1 MMHPGFSG
9 RGSPQVS
16 TCGFLHRL
24 VPARVGG
31 IFRLMLLGSI
41 MLLGSTR
48 AVLAGTPA
56 SAFDAANKLYEQG
69 NFRQAADAYKLLVQ
83 KGQVSAPLYFN
94 WGNALFKAGQLG
106 QAIYAYQH
114 AEALA
119 PRDPDIRAN
128 LQFARNKVQAP
139 TLLPER
145 AVRWLGKLSL
155 TEWTWLAAAA
165 LWIWLLFLAAMQW
178 RPALKPSLQ
187 NYVVWGG
194 LFILLVCACFAGSF
208 YFHRFDSRAIVIV
221 PETYARLAPLDESQS
236 AFTLHDGAELQVL
249 DQKDQWLQVR
259 IDPRRSGWI
268 RKDDV
273 VTPNG

>member
-1 MMHPGFSG
+1 MMNPGFFDC
-9 RGSPQVS
+9 RCPLVS
-16 TCGFLHRL
+16 TRGFLRRL
-24 VPARVGG
+24 VPADLGK
-31 IFRLMLLGSI
+31 IFQLTFLGS
-41 MLLGSTR
+41 LLLLSSTR
-48 AVLAGTPA
+48 WVSAETPA
-56 SAFDAANKLYEQG
+56 SAFDAANKLYEQS
-69 NFRQAADAYKLLVQ
+69 NYRQAAEAYKTLVQ

-106 QAIYAYQH
+106 QAIYAYQR

-145 AVRWLGKLSL
+145 AVRWLGKLTL
-155 TEWTWLAAAA
+155 TEWTWMAAAT
-165 LWIWLLFLAAMQW
+165 LWTWLLLLAAMQW
-178 RPALKPSLQ
+178 RPALKPTLQ

-194 LFILLVCACFAGSF
+194 LFTLIVCACFAGSF
-208 YFHRFDSRAIVIV
+208 YFHRLDSRAIVIV
-221 PETYARLAPLDESQS
+221 PETNARLAPLDESQS

-273 VTPNG
+273 VTPNS

>member
-1 MMHPGFSG
+1 MMYESFSSC
-9 RGSPQVS
+9 RSPLIS
-16 TCGFLHRL
+16 TCGFLRDL
-24 VPARVGG
+24 VAAHLGKT
-31 IFRLMLLGSI
+31 FRLALLGSMMLLGLS
-41 MLLGSTR
+41 R
-48 AVLAGTPA
+48 ALSAETPA
-56 SAFDAANKLYEQG
+56 SAFDAAIRLYEQG
-69 NFRQAADAYKLLVQ
+69 NYKQAAEAYKTLVQ

-145 AVRWLGKLSL
+145 AFRWLGKLTL
-155 TEWTWLAAAA
+155 TEWTWLAAAT
-165 LWIWLLFLAAMQW
+165 LWILLLLLAAMQW
-178 RPALKPSLQ
+178 RPAFKPSLQ
-187 NYVVWGG
+187 PYVMWGG
-194 LFILLVCACFAGSF
+194 LITFVVCACFTGSF

-221 PETYARLAPLDESQS
+221 PETNARLAPLDESQS

-268 RKDDV
+268 RKGDV
-273 VTPNG
+273 ATPNS

>member
-1 MMHPGFSG
+1 
-9 RGSPQVS
+9 
-16 TCGFLHRL
+16 
-24 VPARVGG
+24 
-31 IFRLMLLGSI
+31 ML
-41 MLLGSTR
+41 LLGSTS
-48 AVLAGTPA
+48 ALLAETPA
-56 SAFDAANKLYEQG
+56 SAFDVANKLYEQD
-69 NFRQAADAYKLLVQ
+69 NYKQAAEAYKILVQ

-119 PRDPDIRAN
+119 PRDPDVRAN

-145 AVRWLGKLSL
+145 ALRWLGELTL
-155 TEWTWLAAAA
+155 TEWTWLAAAT
-165 LWIWLLFLAAMQW
+165 LWIWLLLLAAMQW
-178 RPALKPSLQ
+178 RPALKPSMQ
-187 NYVVWGG
+187 NFVVWGG
-194 LFILLVCACFAGSF
+194 LFTFVVYACFAGSF
-208 YFHRFDSRAIVIV
+208 YFHRLDSRAIVVV
-221 PETYARLAPLDESQS
+221 PETNARLAPLDESQS

-268 RKDDV
+268 RKNDV
-273 VTPNG
+273 VTPNS